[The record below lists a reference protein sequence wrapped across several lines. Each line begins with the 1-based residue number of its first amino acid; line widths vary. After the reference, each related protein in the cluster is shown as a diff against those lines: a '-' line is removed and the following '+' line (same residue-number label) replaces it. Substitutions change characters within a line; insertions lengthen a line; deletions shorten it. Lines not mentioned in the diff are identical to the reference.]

1 MNNDFNLQEIKN
13 LINEN
18 NDLTEEQKNQVIK
31 GQIESRLS
39 HLRVY
44 LNESDY
50 KVIKCYEAQLLQ
62 ESSPYNLQELLLQ
75 RKAWR
80 EEINQLEFE
89 IAMLG

>member
-1 MNNDFNLQEIKN
+1 MNDDFNLQEIKDLVN
-13 LINEN
+13 QQ

-31 GQIESRLS
+31 GRIESRIS

-50 KVIKCYEAQLLQ
+50 KVIKCYEAQLLN
-62 ESSPYNLQELLLQ
+62 EDMPYNLQELLSQ

-80 EEINQLEFE
+80 EEINSLEFE
-89 IAMLG
+89 ISMLG